1 MIRWMKE
8 LWLAMVQSL
17 RLLFFEKQTL
27 VLLAAGITML
37 VAMLVCM
44 DEVKEEKSKIAIGM
58 VDEENSSF
66 SKSIVADMMQIDLY
80 EVTTGTEEELVSLL
94 KQGDISAVCVLK
106 EDLSE
111 AIAAGD
117 AKQLITIYE
126 TGDGSAML
134 VGDILA
140 GVMMQEVCTSKS
152 YQMLLK
158 YEKRAKR
165 EEVPSVEEYQS
176 YVDDVL
182 AEGGSQFAFEVAYLS
197 ADNEEV
203 KKPSQSVIYM
213 QAIFAVFA
221 LMTGLLAI
229 YAVLPFRQLCHG
241 KTAGKIK
248 TLPVYRSAL
257 YAGSAVGAFILPMA
271 FGGVFLFFYKMR
283 NAVNCSQF
291 LSLLVC
297 TVVYICVI
305 VCMML
310 LTAYAIKNQTV
321 YQMGMLAMILIFGIL
336 GLVSLADGLLLPE
349 GTVIWVPNGWYVRR
363 MTELINQ

>member
-1 MIRWMKE
+1 MIRWIKE

-17 RLLFFEKQTL
+17 RLLLYGKQTL
-27 VLLAAGITML
+27 LLLAAGMVLL

-44 DEVKEEKSKIAIGM
+44 DEVKEEKSKIAIGLA
-58 VDEENSSF
+58 DEEQSAL
-66 SKSIVADMMQIDLY
+66 SKEIVNGMKQIDLY
-80 EVTTGTEEELVSLL
+80 EVTTGTEKELVNLL
-94 KQGDISAVCVLK
+94 KQGALSAVCVIN
-106 EDLSE
+106 EDFSE
-111 AIAAGD
+111 AIAEGD
-117 AKQLITIYE
+117 AEQLVTIYE

-158 YEKRAKR
+158 YEKKARR
-165 EEVPSVEEYQS
+165 EEVPSMEEYRA
-176 YVDDVL
+176 YVEKVL
-182 AEGGSQFAFEVAYLS
+182 DEGGSEFAFEVTYLS
-197 ADNEEV
+197 SESEAV
-203 KKPSQSVIYM
+203 KKPSQSLIYE

-221 LMTGLLAI
+221 LMAGLLAV
-229 YAVLPFRQLCHG
+229 YAVLPFWQLCHG
-241 KTAGKIK
+241 KTAKKIK
-248 TLPVYRSAL
+248 TLPVHSSAL
-257 YAGSAVGAFILPMA
+257 YVGSAAGAFVLPA
-271 FGGVFLFFYKMR
+271 VFGGLFLLYYGMR
-283 NAVNCSQF
+283 NPMDFSQI
-291 LSLLVC
+291 LSLLIC

-310 LTAYAIKNQTV
+310 LAAYGIKSQTV

-349 GTVIWVPNGWYVRR
+349 GTVTWVPNGWYVRR